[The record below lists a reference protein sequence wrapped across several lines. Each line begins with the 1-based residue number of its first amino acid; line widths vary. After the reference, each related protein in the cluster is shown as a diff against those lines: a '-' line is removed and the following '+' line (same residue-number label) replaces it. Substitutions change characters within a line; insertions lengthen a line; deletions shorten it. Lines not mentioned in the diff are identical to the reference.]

1 MLLIITPSIPLIK
14 DKYQEFFYF
23 KFEFTNQ
30 ILKYINEIGC
40 NKSLEGEIPTKT
52 IKIANEELIVPIKSC
67 INKCISSRNFPNE
80 LIVADII
87 PVYKK
92 QDVDD
97 EK

>member
-52 IKIANEELIVPIKSC
+52 IKIANEELIVPIKS
-67 INKCISSRNFPNE
+67 ISSRNFPNE